1 MSTRSTIEIRYTAN
15 ADKENGYGDSF
26 YKHHDGYI
34 KGGLG
39 ELLQHFVAYADSHD
53 WGKFKS
59 SFLSFARENKVN
71 SVADYLDE
79 IEKLDNVES
88 FKDRGDTEYHYTIMP
103 SMKGWVLTV
112 QERDFEDER
121 QNLEDVHW
129 TDFAKR
135 KTIGRKGLLF
145 SSNWPHEG
153 PYKEE

>member
-1 MSTRSTIEIRYTAN
+1 MSTRSTIEVRFTAD
-15 ADKENGYGDSF
+15 AKKGVGLGDSF

-39 ELLQHFVAYADSHD
+39 ELLQHFVAYADSLD

-59 SFLSFARENKVN
+59 SFSEFVKENRVN
-71 SVADYLDE
+71 SVADYVDE

-103 SMKGWVLTV
+103 SMNGWKLTV
-112 QERDFEDER
+112 QQRDYDDER
-121 QNLEDVHW
+121 QNLEHVHW
-129 TDFAKR
+129 TDFAER

-145 SSNWPHEG
+145 SSEKG
-153 PYKEE
+153 PYTEV